1 MKKIDVN
8 ENCIGCGA
16 CIAIDPEHFDFEG
29 SLSKPINNEN
39 LDSKA
44 LNDAIDSCP
53 VGAISIVDDNENNH
67 PQE

>member
-16 CIAIDPEHFDFEG
+16 CIAIDPEHFDLEG
-29 SLSKPINNEN
+29 SLSTPISNEN

-44 LNDAIDSCP
+44 LNDAIASCP
-53 VGAISIVDDNENNH
+53 VGAISIVDEDENNH